1 MHRRTFLNDSLEI
14 QFLKFI
20 MIGLILRIIQETLMA
35 SANFSHLAEMP
46 KKKKK
51 KTKNKILLKM
61 EK

>member
-1 MHRRTFLNDSLEI
+1 
-14 QFLKFI
+14 

-51 KTKNKILLKM
+51 KKTKNKILLKM